1 MITASLGLPMWLD
14 FIVEYVTGFAFGLFI
29 FQSLF
34 MKNMMGGT
42 YRENVRRTFLPE
54 FISMNAMM
62 AGMGSLMSF
71 LMMGR
76 TCVRWTRWSSCFGA
90 SCLSE

>member
-1 MITASLGLPMWLD
+1 
-14 FIVEYVTGFAFGLFI
+14 
-29 FQSLF
+29 

-42 YRENVRRTFLPE
+42 YWENVRRTLLPE

-76 TCVRWTRWSSCFGA
+76 AMRAMDPLELLF
-90 SCLSE
+90 